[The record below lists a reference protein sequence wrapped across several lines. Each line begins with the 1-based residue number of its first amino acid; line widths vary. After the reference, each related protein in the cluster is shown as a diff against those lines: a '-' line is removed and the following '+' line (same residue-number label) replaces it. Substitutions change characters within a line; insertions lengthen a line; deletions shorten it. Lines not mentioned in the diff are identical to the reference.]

1 MLLLSRP
8 SRLGQHSKF
17 PVLIVKISIDVLF
30 IALFSGTET
39 DGLPDY
45 AWRCLDAAVVI
56 PIIERHVRS
65 LNVSVAAGI
74 GLYEAIRQI
83 DSLGTSKPLDT

>member
-1 MLLLSRP
+1 MDNTEAVHFCWLQSFC
-8 SRLGQHSKF
+8 SSSTVAFAG
-17 PVLIVKISIDVLF
+17 
-30 IALFSGTET
+30 AET

-45 AWRCLDAAVVI
+45 AWRSLDAAVVI

-83 DSLGTSKPLDT
+83 DSLSTSNPEGP